1 MDVTSLL
8 ADLVRLPSINPMG
21 RALPE
26 ELIFESRVT
35 QYMETFFKNVG
46 ARTER
51 TKIQPGRDNLVAF
64 MDPPGNPSQT
74 ILFEAHQDTVPVD
87 GMIIDPFGAKIE
99 AGKLYGRGACDVKG
113 GLASMAT
120 AFARLFKQKKAG
132 MPQLIM
138 ACTIDE
144 EHGFQGSQSIV
155 NQPWLKAKDPKSIWA
170 VVAEPTRL
178 HIVNAHKGAVRWD
191 LQCKGVSCHS
201 STPEKGKNAIY
212 NMAKLLPYVEEYAK
226 HLAGLPG
233 HPRLGSA
240 TLSCGTIR
248 GGASV
253 NTVPDFCAVQ
263 VDRRLLPGE
272 TPEGAVNQFREWLGQ
287 KCKDIPFEVTEPWLA
302 APALGDEY
310 SPKLVQALG
319 NSIRSRIGTLEI
331 DAEPY
336 GTDAASLCEAF
347 IPAVVFGPGS
357 IAQAHTKDEWIE
369 IEQLKIA
376 EEILC
381 DFVLSQCS

>member
-8 ADLVRLPSINPMG
+8 AELVRLPSINPMG

-26 ELIFESRVT
+26 DLIFESRVT
-35 QYMETFFKNVG
+35 KYMETFFKNLG

-51 TKIQPGRDNLVAF
+51 TQIQPGRENLVAF
-64 MDPPGNPSQT
+64 LDPPGEPSKT

-87 GMIIDPFGAKIE
+87 GMTIDPFGAKIE
-99 AGKLYGRGACDVKG
+99 SGKLFGRGACDVKG
-113 GLASMAT
+113 GMASMAT

-144 EHGFQGSQSIV
+144 EHGFQGIQSIV

-212 NMAKLLPYVEEYAK
+212 YMAKLLPHVEQYAK
-226 HLAGLPG
+226 HLASMPG
-233 HPRLGSA
+233 HPRLGKA

-272 TPEGAVNQFREWLGQ
+272 TPDGAVKQFREWLGQ
-287 KCKDIPFEVTEPWLA
+287 KCNDIPFEVTDPWLA

-310 SPKLVQALG
+310 SPKLVEALG
-319 NSIRSRIGTLEI
+319 KSIKSRIGTLEI

-376 EEILC
+376 EEILY
-381 DFVLSQCS
+381 DFVVSQSI